1 MAESSTPTF
10 TRTSPA
16 TTELLWTKPCCSMEA
31 EAVAQATLHLM
42 APPAVAG
49 SATCLCEL
57 TFLVFLIN
65 MSYSA
70 ICKTWYLLSGIPY
83 PLKWPVPSRPAPV
96 ATAVSLLLAHAQGL
110 GPRAQAWQN
119 WNLSQTCL

>member
-16 TTELLWTKPCCSMEA
+16 ATELLWTKPCCSMEA

-42 APPAVAG
+42 APPAVTG

-57 TFLVFLIN
+57 TLMVFLIN

-70 ICKTWYLLSGIPY
+70 ICKTSYLLSGIPY
-83 PLKWPVPSRPAPV
+83 PSNGLFHPAQLLWLQLCPRSWPM
-96 ATAVSLLLAHAQGL
+96 L
-110 GPRAQAWQN
+110 RA
-119 WNLSQTCL
+119 